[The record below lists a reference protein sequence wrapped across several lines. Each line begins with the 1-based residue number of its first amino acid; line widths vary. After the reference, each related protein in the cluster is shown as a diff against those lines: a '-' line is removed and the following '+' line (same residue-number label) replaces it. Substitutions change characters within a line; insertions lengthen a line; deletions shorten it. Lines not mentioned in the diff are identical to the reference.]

1 MNPIHYALNASLTTE
16 AVVRVFN
23 NAGITR
29 PTQDAARIAQMFAN
43 ANLVVSA
50 WDGDHLVG
58 VARALSDFCYCCY
71 LSDLAVDA
79 AYQRQGIGD
88 ALITQ
93 VRDAMG
99 DGVSLILLSA
109 PGAMGYYPKVG
120 FTAADN
126 AFVIKRQA

>member
-1 MNPIHYALNASLTTE
+1 MNSIRYALNAPLSTQ

-23 NAGITR
+23 NSGITR

-43 ANLVVSA
+43 ANVMVSA

-71 LSDLAVDA
+71 LSDLAVDQ

-93 VRDAMG
+93 VRHAMG

-109 PGAMGYYPKVG
+109 PAAMGYYPKVG
-120 FTAADN
+120 FTTADN

>member
-29 PTQDAARIAQMFAN
+29 PTHDAARIAQMFAN

>member
-1 MNPIHYALNASLTTE
+1 MNPIRYALNASLTTE
-16 AVVRVFN
+16 AVVHVFN
-23 NAGITR
+23 NSGITR
-29 PTQDAARIAQMFAN
+29 PTHDAARIAQMFAN

-71 LSDLAVDA
+71 LSDLAVDT

-88 ALITQ
+88 TLITQ
-93 VRDAMG
+93 VRHAMG

-109 PGAMGYYPKVG
+109 PGAIGYYPKVG

>member
-1 MNPIHYALNASLTTE
+1 MPKIDYRLNTALNTADII
-16 AVVRVFN
+16 RVFN
-23 NAGITR
+23 NSGITR

-43 ANLVVSA
+43 ANVVVSA
-50 WDGDHLVG
+50 WNGDHLVG

-93 VRDAMG
+93 VRHAMG

-120 FTAADN
+120 FTTADN

>member
-1 MNPIHYALNASLTTE
+1 MNPIRYALNASLTTE

-29 PTQDAARIAQMFAN
+29 PTHDTARIAQMFAN

-79 AYQRQGIGD
+79 AYQRQGIGS

>member
-1 MNPIHYALNASLTTE
+1 MNPIRYALNASLTTE

-29 PTQDAARIAQMFAN
+29 PTHDTVRIAQMFAN

-79 AYQRQGIGD
+79 AYQRQGIGS

-93 VRDAMG
+93 VRHAVG

>member
-1 MNPIHYALNASLTTE
+1 MNSIRFALNAPLSTE

-23 NAGITR
+23 NSGITR
-29 PTQDAARIAQMFAN
+29 PTHDTARIAQMFAN
-43 ANLVVSA
+43 ANVVVSA

-79 AYQRQGIGD
+79 AYQRQGIGN

-93 VRDAMG
+93 VRHAIG